1 KDSGF
6 AYPEVGATQTTPP
19 AGYRHDHNRI
29 RLGEGSEIYARA
41 CRALAA
47 WKQFDLGWIELQRAN
62 TPIVVGATVAVLEH
76 HLGFWSLNAA
86 RIVYV
91 IGEETEGKR
100 FGFAYGTLP
109 DHAELGEERFSIE
122 WSPSDDSV
130 WYDILAFS
138 RPNKLAPKL
147 GYPLTRMLQRRFAR
161 DSMQRMAE
169 LVGG

>member
-1 KDSGF
+1 MCRNNSPGVLCDG
-6 AYPEVGATQTTPP
+6 
-19 AGYRHDHNRI
+19 
-29 RLGEGSEIYARA
+29 RL
-41 CRALAA
+41 
-47 WKQFDLGWIELQRAN
+47 DLGWIEVQRAN
-62 TPIVVGATVAVLEH
+62 TPIVVGATVAVLAH

-122 WSPSDDSV
+122 WNPSDDSV

-169 LVGG
+169 LVGGR